1 VTDFKKQ
8 KEMLQI

>member
-8 KEMLQI
+8 KDKSY